1 MIFSSQ
7 GRDRNFYSFGRAP
20 DLFGALLFGG
30 DERNHRLLA
39 QALPKSSQ
47 LFATKKAPP
56 IWVEPFFG
64 GDERI

>member
-1 MIFSSQ
+1 MFSKQ
-7 GRDRNFYSFGRAP
+7 KKDQP
-20 DLFGALLFGG
+20 DIPTGLFFCG